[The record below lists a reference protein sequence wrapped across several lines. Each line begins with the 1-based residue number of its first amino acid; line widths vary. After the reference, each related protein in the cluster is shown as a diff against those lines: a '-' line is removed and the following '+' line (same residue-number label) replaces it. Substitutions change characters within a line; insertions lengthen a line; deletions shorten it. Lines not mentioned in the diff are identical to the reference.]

1 MNTAYARAGYAKTLE
16 LTETDNVKNAKA
28 IMIALTQLT
37 GALEELLSAK
47 TAEEREQPLETALS
61 RIYLLQKCLDFDQG
75 RDLAINLF
83 KVYEFTR
90 QSLLKFTAS
99 QETRKSVQNAI
110 EYVTLIS
117 EGWEEVL
124 PTGRQ

>member
-99 QETRKSVQNAI
+99 QETRKSVLNAI
-110 EYVTLIS
+110 EYITLIS

>member
-1 MNTAYARAGYAKTLE
+1 MNTAYARAGYARTLE

-28 IMIALTQLT
+28 IMVALTQLI
-37 GALEELLSAK
+37 GALEELLSAQ

-61 RIYLLQKCLDFDQG
+61 RIYLLQKCLDFDKG
-75 RDLAINLF
+75 GDLAVNLF
-83 KVYEFTR
+83 KVYEFAR
-90 QSLLKFTAS
+90 QSLLKFKGND
-99 QETRKSVQNAI
+99 ETRKSVQNAL

-124 PTGRQ
+124 PTGRH

>member
-28 IMIALTQLT
+28 IMIALTQLI

-47 TAEEREQPLETALS
+47 TAEEREQPLETAFS
-61 RIYLLQKCLDFDQG
+61 RIYLLQRCLDFDKG
-75 RDLAINLF
+75 RDLAVNLF
-83 KVYEFTR
+83 KVYEFAR
-90 QSLLKFTAS
+90 QSLLKFKNND
-99 QETRKSVQNAI
+99 ETRKSVQKAI

-117 EGWEEVL
+117 EGWEEVS
-124 PTGRQ
+124 PNGRR

>member
-28 IMIALTQLT
+28 IMIALTQLI

-99 QETRKSVQNAI
+99 QETRKSVLNAI
-110 EYVTLIS
+110 EYITLIS

>member
-28 IMIALTQLT
+28 IMLALTQLI
-37 GALEELLSAK
+37 GALEELLSAQ
-47 TAEEREQPLETALS
+47 TAEEREQPFETALS
-61 RIYLLQKCLDFDQG
+61 RIYLLQKCLDFDKG
-75 RDLAINLF
+75 GDLAVNLF
-83 KVYEFTR
+83 KVYEFAR
-90 QSLLKFTAS
+90 QSLLKFKGND
-99 QETRKSVQNAI
+99 ETRKSVQNAL

-124 PTGRQ
+124 PTGRH

>member
-1 MNTAYARAGYAKTLE
+1 MNTAYARAGYARTLE

-28 IMIALTQLT
+28 IMVALTQLI
-37 GALEELLSAK
+37 GALDELLSAQ

-61 RIYLLQKCLDFDQG
+61 RIYLLQKCLDFDKG
-75 RDLAINLF
+75 GDLAVNLF
-83 KVYEFTR
+83 KVYEFAR
-90 QSLLKFTAS
+90 QSLLKFKGND
-99 QETRKSVQNAI
+99 ETRKSVQNAL

-124 PTGRQ
+124 PTGRH